1 MDKEIMKMWYTS
13 QWDFVHLEDKNEMVK
28 TLCKWM
34 DLISVALGE
43 VTRSRKTK
51 LCILSHMCML
61 ALNL

>member
-13 QWDFVHLEDKNEMVK
+13 QWDFIHLEDKNVMVK

-34 DLISVALGE
+34 DLVSVALGE
-43 VTRSRKTK
+43 VARSRKAK